1 MDEKDRRLEAI
12 RRVAQGELIPDVC
25 AKLNR
30 SRSWYYKW
38 SKRFRAAGVSG
49 LVDRRLENS
58 PSNVTLDWL
67 KKLIIKTRDRLVQQA
82 QTGTSFQGIG
92 AREVVHELEEL
103 QVEAPHWTTVN
114 RILKEAGRINPT
126 AKPIGY
132 CLRPAVDGLN
142 AVHQIDIWP
151 RVLHGGERL
160 HFFHLVDVA
169 SWYPCGMVTAD
180 KTTDTALCFLVKCWQ
195 TIGLPKIVQFDNEMT
210 FTGGR
215 WAHRLGRVVRLCLAL
230 GVQVWFIPF
239 YTPERNGYV
248 ERFHGECDQFFW
260 SRQQFQTVPKVR
272 AVYPDFL
279 DYFRHQRQLPAIQDR
294 TPAEMRSS
302 WPDATACLVPP
313 DFRLHQR
320 ERLPIIA
327 GIIHCARLAD
337 CHGQVNILNRHI
349 TLGNDYARHYVLARI
364 DTAQQHMTIYHQ
376 PDAEAEL
383 EMIKNCPFPLKDT
396 VHQFDPT
403 FNYPDGD
410 G

>member
-12 RRVAQGELIPDVC
+12 RRVAQGELISDVC
-25 AKLNR
+25 AALNR
-30 SRSWYYKW
+30 SRTWYYKW
-38 SKRFRAAGVSG
+38 LKRFRAAGVSG

-58 PSNVTLDWL
+58 PSNATREWL
-67 KKLIIKTRDRLVQQA
+67 KKLIIKTRDRLVKQA
-82 QTGTSFQGIG
+82 QQGTSFQGIG
-92 AREVVHELEEL
+92 AREVVRELAEL
-103 QVEAPHWTTVN
+103 QVDAPHWTTVN

-132 CLRPAVDGLN
+132 CPRPAVDGLN
-142 AVHQIDIWP
+142 SVHQIDIWP

-180 KTTDTALCFLVKCWQ
+180 KTTDTALGFLVKCWQ
-195 TIGLPKIVQFDNEMT
+195 TIGLPKIAQFDNEMT

-260 SRQQFQTVPKVR
+260 SRQQFQTVSKVQ
-272 AVYPDFL
+272 ADYPDFL
-279 DYFRHQRQLPAIQDR
+279 DYFRNQRQLPAIQDR
-294 TPAEMRSS
+294 TPAEMRSA
-302 WPDATACLVPP
+302 WPDVTACLLPP

-320 ERLPIIA
+320 ERLPITA
-327 GIIHCARLAD
+327 GIIHCARLANG
-337 CHGQVNILNRHI
+337 HGQVNILNRHI
-349 TLGNDYARHYVLARI
+349 TLGNDYAGHYVLARI
-364 DTAQQHMTIYHQ
+364 DTAQQQMTIYQQ
-376 PDAEAEL
+376 PEAEAEL
-383 EMIKNCPFPLKDT
+383 EKIKNCPFPLKEA

-410 G
+410 R